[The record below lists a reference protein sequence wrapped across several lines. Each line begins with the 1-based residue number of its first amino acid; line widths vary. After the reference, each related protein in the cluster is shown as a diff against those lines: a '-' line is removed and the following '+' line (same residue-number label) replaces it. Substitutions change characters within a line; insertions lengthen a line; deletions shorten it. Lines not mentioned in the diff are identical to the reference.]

1 MTEMSVYQLARK
13 RLLEMPMNFAPPPKK
28 EKCVKK
34 AVPVVA
40 PVAVTVPTDVD
51 TFSARIHP
59 KRRVPTEEELAAMS
73 PAMRHYYRHMDDPG
87 FMEKKKAI
95 AKSCLQ
101 KAMKD
106 PQKREARRAV
116 VRKSSAK
123 RRERI
128 KADPK
133 LHAAFLEHT
142 KNLKRQSRKR
152 KREQEA
158 A

>member
-13 RLLEMPMNFAPPPKK
+13 RLLEIPMNFAPPPKK

-34 AVPVVA
+34 AVHVSEAA
-40 PVAVTVPTDVD
+40 PVAVDNFT
-51 TFSARIHP
+51 ARIHP
-59 KRRVPTEEELAAMS
+59 KRRVPTEEGLAAMS
-73 PAMRHYYRHMDDPG
+73 PSMRHYYRHRDDPG

-106 PQKREARRAV
+106 PQKLEARRAV